1 MRPDGI
7 LILLA
12 IVARNGVG
20 PLPSDSES
28 PILPLYER
36 AIKNKVLSP
45 FSWPLCFTVSFQA
58 SISFPQV
65 QSISTDNIMSLIHA
79 GRGRRREELPQGNY
93 PTFVPH
99 LRESSLK
106 C

>member
-1 MRPDGI
+1 MRPAGI

-36 AIKNKVLSP
+36 AIKKNKVLTPLSGRCASP
-45 FSWPLCFTVSFQA
+45 YLSRQVSAFRRFRQFLLTISRHLYEQA
-58 SISFPQV
+58 V
-65 QSISTDNIMSLIHA
+65 DA
-79 GRGRRREELPQGNY
+79 GMRNFLKAII
-93 PTFVPH
+93 
-99 LRESSLK
+99 LRLLHIYVSHH
-106 C
+106 

>member
-1 MRPDGI
+1 MRPAGI

-36 AIKNKVLSP
+36 AIKTRYCHRLVGRCASPYLSRQ
-45 FSWPLCFTVSFQA
+45 VSAFRRFRQFLLTISRHLYGQA
-58 SISFPQV
+58 V
-65 QSISTDNIMSLIHA
+65 DA
-79 GRGRRREELPQGNY
+79 GMRNFLKAIILRLL
-93 PTFVPH
+93 H
-99 LRESSLK
+99 LS
-106 C
+106 

>member
-1 MRPDGI
+1 MRPAGI

-28 PILPLYER
+28 SILPLYER
-36 AIKNKVLSP
+36 AIKKQGTDAVK
-45 FSWPLCFTVSFQA
+45 WPLCFTVSFQA

-65 QSISTDNIMSLIHA
+65 QTVSTDNIPSLIRA
-79 GRGRRREELPQGNY
+79 GRGRRHEELPQGNY
-93 PTFVPH
+93 PTLFHIYVSH
-99 LRESSLK
+99 H
-106 C
+106 